1 MSKKNP
7 KISYDKE
14 SKVLSIEMKRGK
26 SFDSDIA
33 GNVVIDYDKKGEAMR
48 VNLYNFSFNMFRE
61 NMKTFK
67 GFTRSFNIKSARFL
81 THKQAWV

>member
-1 MSKKNP
+1 MSKKNQ

-33 GNVVIDYDKKGEAMR
+33 GNVVIDYDKKGEAVR
-48 VNLYNFSFNMFRE
+48 VNLYNFSFAVFRE
-61 NMKTFK
+61 NAKTLKNFI
-67 GFTRSFNIKSARFL
+67 RSFKVPFL
-81 THKQAWV
+81 VR